1 MKILVVEDDE
11 FTACALT
18 AILDKHRYT
27 VEVAVDGMAAWELVQ
42 AFAYDLILLDVML
55 PKLDGIGLCQKLRSE
70 GYRMPIL
77 LLTGRDSSHDKAV
90 GLDAGAD
97 DYVSKPFSEE
107 ELMARIR
114 ALLRRGGPMAQPILE
129 WGGLHLDP
137 STCEVSYKAQLLS
150 LTPKEYG
157 ILELF
162 LRNHHRVFN
171 CGMILEHLWSYDE
184 APGEEAI
191 RTHIKGLRHKLKVA
205 GIPTDPIETVYGI
218 GYRLKALES
227 SESSSSLN
235 QKETH
240 KQTLA
245 SVAEVWTRFQKRV
258 SEQIAVLDQA
268 ASALSEK
275 ALTQELQQKAIQEA
289 HTLAGALGTFSFME
303 GSRRAREIEHLL
315 QSKQGQEA
323 EHLHT
328 LVTALRQEIGDV
340 TVSSSPTEGIKR

>member
-1 MKILVVEDDE
+1 MKILVVEDDQ
-11 FTACALT
+11 FTAYALT

-55 PKLDGIGLCQKLRSE
+55 PKLDGIGLCQKLRAE

-77 LLTGRDSSHDKAV
+77 LLTGCDSSHDKAV

-97 DYVSKPFSEE
+97 DYVIKPFSEE

-114 ALLRRGGPMAQPILE
+114 ALLRRGGPTAQPILE

-137 STCEVSYKAQLLS
+137 STCEVSYQAQLLP

-171 CGMILEHLWSYDE
+171 CGMILEHLWPYDE
-184 APGEEAI
+184 APGEEAV

-205 GIPTDPIETVYGI
+205 GVPSDPIETVYGI
-218 GYRLKALES
+218 GYRLKPLES
-227 SESSSSLN
+227 SESPIN
-235 QKETH
+235 QEKTR

-245 SVAEVWTRFQKRV
+245 TVAEVWTRFQKRV

-275 ALTQELQQKAIQEA
+275 ALAQELQQQAIREA
-289 HTLAGALGTFSFME
+289 HTLAGALGTFGFME
-303 GSRRAREIEHLL
+303 GSQRAREIEHLL
-315 QSKQGQEA
+315 QSEQVQEA
-323 EHLHT
+323 GQLHL
-328 LVTALRQEIGDV
+328 LLTALRQEIGHV
-340 TVSSSPTEGIKR
+340 TASSPSTEGVKR

>member
-11 FTACALT
+11 FTAYALK

-55 PKLDGIGLCQKLRSE
+55 PKLDGIGLCQKLRAE

-97 DYVSKPFSEE
+97 DYVIKPFSEE

-114 ALLRRGGPMAQPILE
+114 ALLRRGGPTAQPILE
-129 WGGLHLDP
+129 WGGLQLDP

-171 CGMILEHLWSYDE
+171 CGMILEHLWAYDE
-184 APGEEAI
+184 APGEEAV

-205 GIPTDPIETVYGI
+205 GVPSDPIETVYGI
-218 GYRLKALES
+218 GYRLKLLES
-227 SESSSSLN
+227 SESSIN
-235 QKETH
+235 QEKTH

-245 SVAEVWTRFQKRV
+245 AVAEVWTRFQKRV
-258 SEQIAVLDQA
+258 SEQIAVLEQA

-275 ALTQELQQKAIQEA
+275 ALAQELQQRAIQEA
-289 HTLAGALGTFSFME
+289 HTLAGALGTFGFME
-303 GSRRAREIEHLL
+303 GSQRAREIEHFL
-315 QSKQGQEA
+315 QSKQEKEVG
-323 EHLHT
+323 HLHT
-328 LVTALRQEIGDV
+328 LVTALRQEINHV
-340 TVSSSPTEGIKR
+340 AAPSPSTEGVKH